1 MKSPLRAAGMSNVH
15 DNNPTRME
23 PAATENSDLDEE
35 LSLSQTQTYFN
46 RELSW
51 LKFNARVLHEAVD
64 DRTPLLERLRFL
76 GIFTSNLDEF
86 FMKRVGGLKRQVQAQ
101 VGALSVD
108 GLTPAQ
114 QLVEIRGACV
124 PMLELQAKTFTE
136 VIKPALA
143 SNNIHLLG
151 WDDLTSDEQDFAQGY
166 YRQNVFPVLTPMAV
180 DPGHPFPFLSNL
192 SLSLAVK
199 LYHPRL
205 DDQLFARVKVP
216 DMLPHWIR
224 LPASDSGGFRFVS
237 IMDVIGHNLAT
248 LFPGMDLM
256 SVTPFRVTRNADVE
270 RDEEDAEDLL
280 ELIAQELRDRRFE
293 KIVRL
298 EHNPNADPWT
308 IQFLMRELE
317 LHAED
322 VYELPA
328 ELDYTVMSPIW
339 DLELPGLKYAPWT
352 PITPPRLSDD
362 QADIFS
368 VIRTSDLLVH
378 HPFENFTD
386 SVERF
391 IRAAAKDPKVLA
403 IKLTLYRIGDSR
415 SLMDSLIHAAEQGKQ
430 VVCLVELKARFD
442 EQRNIFW
449 AQQLERAGVH
459 VVYGIVG
466 LKTHTKLS
474 LVVRQDSDEIRCYVH
489 VGTGNYNVQTARL
502 YTDLGLLTCRKE
514 ITNEVVELFHYL
526 TGRSLKGD
534 YNTLMVAP
542 INMRERFVELI
553 DAEIEH
559 QKAGRPAGIIAK
571 MNSLEDRKIIRRL
584 YAASR
589 AGVPIKLIVRGFC
602 CLHPGLEGVSDN
614 IEVTSVI
621 GRYLEHSRI
630 FFFRDGAEEVTG
642 GKYFIGSADWMYRN
656 LNRRVELVVPVDD
669 PTGRARLSQV
679 LDVLL
684 NDRRQAWDMTP
695 DGAYQ
700 QRQPTTPD
708 ESLGAHEVL
717 MQMARN
723 AAAVD
728 VQRAQIGDAPQS

>member
-1 MKSPLRAAGMSNVH
+1 MH
-15 DNNPTRME
+15 DHHPTRNDPVTVDAIE
-23 PAATENSDLDEE
+23 VDEDFA
-35 LSLSQTQTYFN
+35 QTQTYFN

-64 DRTPLLERLRFL
+64 DRTPLLERLKFL

-114 QLVEIRGACV
+114 QLVEIRSACL
-124 PMLELQAKTFTE
+124 PMLDLQAKTFTE
-136 VIKPALA
+136 VIRPALA
-143 SNNIHLLG
+143 QNNVHLLT
-151 WDDLTSDEQDFAQGY
+151 WPDLTTEEQEFAQTY

-224 LPASDSGGFRFVS
+224 LPATDAGTFRFVS
-237 IMDVIGHNLAT
+237 IVSVISHNLGT

-270 RDEEDAEDLL
+270 REEEDAEDLL

-293 KIVRL
+293 RIVRL
-298 EHNPNADPWT
+298 EHDPNGDPWT

-317 LHAED
+317 LQRED

-368 VIRTSDLLVH
+368 VIRTSDVIVH

-415 SLMDSLIHAAEQGKQ
+415 TLMDSLIHAAEQGKQ

-489 VGTGNYNVQTARL
+489 IGTGNYNVQTARL
-502 YTDLGLLTCRKE
+502 YTDIGMLTCRKE

-534 YNTLMVAP
+534 YTTLMVAP
-542 INMRERFVELI
+542 INMRERFMQLI
-553 DAEIEH
+553 DQEIEH

-614 IEVTSVI
+614 IEVSSVI

-630 FFFRDGAEEVTG
+630 FFFRAGAEEPIAG
-642 GKYFIGSADWMYRN
+642 RFYIGSADWMYRN
-656 LNRRVELVVPVDD
+656 LNRRVELVVPVEDNA
-669 PTGRARLSQV
+669 GRARLWQV
-679 LDVLL
+679 LDILL
-684 NDRRQAWDMTP
+684 NDKRQAWDMLP
-695 DGAYQ
+695 DGNYK
-700 QRQPTTPD
+700 QRQAATP
-708 ESLGAHEVL
+708 EEAVGSHETL
-717 MQMARN
+717 MQIARN
-723 AAAVD
+723 SATVD

>member
-1 MKSPLRAAGMSNVH
+1 MH
-15 DNNPTRME
+15 DQNPTRSE
-23 PAATENSDLDEE
+23 PAEVDSTDTDDGF
-35 LSLSQTQTYFN
+35 SQKQTYFN

-64 DRTPLLERLRFL
+64 DRTPLLERLKFL

-108 GLTPAQ
+108 GLTPSQ
-114 QLVEIRGACV
+114 QLVEIRSACL
-124 PMLELQAKTFTE
+124 PMLDVQAKTFTE
-136 VIKPALA
+136 VIRPALA
-143 SNNIHLLG
+143 ASNIHLLA
-151 WDDLTSDEQDFAQGY
+151 WDELTQEEQDFAQMF

-192 SLSLAVK
+192 SLSLGVK

-224 LPASDSGGFRFVS
+224 LPSSEAGGFRFVS
-237 IMDVIGHNLAT
+237 IVNVISHNLAT

-270 RDEEDAEDLL
+270 REEEDAEDLL

-293 KIVRL
+293 RIVRL
-298 EHNPNADPWT
+298 EHNPKGDPWT
-308 IQFLMRELE
+308 IHFLMRELE
-317 LHAED
+317 LQPED

-328 ELDYTVMSPIW
+328 ELDYTVMPPIW
-339 DLELPGLKYAPWT
+339 DLELSGLKYAPWT

-368 VIRTSDLLVH
+368 VIRTADLIVH
-378 HPFENFTD
+378 HPFENFSD

-391 IRAAAKDPKVLA
+391 IRTAAADPKVMA
-403 IKLTLYRIGDSR
+403 VKLTLYRIGDSR
-415 SLMDSLIHAAEQGKQ
+415 TLMDSLIHAAEQGKQ

-466 LKTHTKLS
+466 LKTHTKLT
-474 LVVRQDSDEIRCYVH
+474 LVVRQDPDEIRCYVH
-489 VGTGNYNVQTARL
+489 IGTGNYNVQTARL
-502 YTDLGLLTCRKE
+502 YTDFGMLTCRKE
-514 ITNEVVELFHYL
+514 ITDEVVELFHYL

-534 YNTLMVAP
+534 YQTLMVAP
-542 INMRERFVELI
+542 INMRERFMELI
-553 DAEIEH
+553 DREIEH
-559 QKAGRPAGIIAK
+559 QQAGRPAGIVAK

-602 CLHPGLEGVSDN
+602 CLHPELPGVSEN
-614 IEVTSVI
+614 IEVSSVI

-630 FFFRDGAEEVTG
+630 FHFRDGADESTG
-642 GKYFIGSADWMYRN
+642 GKFFIGSADWMYRN
-656 LNRRVELVVPVDD
+656 LNRRVELVVPIEDAA
-669 PTGRARLSQV
+669 GRARLWQV
-679 LDVLL
+679 LDILL
-684 NDRRQAWDMTP
+684 NDKRQAWDMLP
-695 DGAYQ
+695 DGTYK
-700 QRQPTTPD
+700 QRQPSTP
-708 ESLGAHEVL
+708 EEAVGSQEKL
-717 MQMARN
+717 MQIARSST
-723 AAAVD
+723 AVD
-728 VQRAQIGDAPQS
+728 MQRAQIGDAPQS